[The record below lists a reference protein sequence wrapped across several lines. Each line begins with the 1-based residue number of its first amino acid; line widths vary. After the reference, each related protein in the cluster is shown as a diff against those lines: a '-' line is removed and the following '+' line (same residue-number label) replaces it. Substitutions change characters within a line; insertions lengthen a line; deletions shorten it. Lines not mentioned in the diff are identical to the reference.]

1 LRLRAD
7 YHAVVAPTTPSR
19 ATQKKSEEGA
29 GALRALVV
37 SGLLLALPGGLLPLW
52 AYHIQADF
60 ARAGNYFAA
69 LGAGIALGGYLT
81 RRWGRRFASTRILS
95 YACFMAAAALI
106 LLAFA
111 APPAPFATGLL
122 ALLLAG
128 AAAGALNAGLL
139 QVIGPAWQANPAAIA
154 LTGGIYFA
162 AGSAVASILL
172 AWCFEGPNGPRLVI
186 MLALVPALAGISILK
201 RARGASMAFPGLEA
215 TPPEA
220 SGGRSVLAILFTLLL
235 IFQFANE
242 WSIAG
247 WLPIFLIDRLGIS
260 PRAAVD
266 LLALYWFALAAG
278 RVGATRLLRYVRHGV
293 LLAASSFCALFG
305 CAALLAANTR
315 FGTIIAI
322 LLAGMGFSA
331 IYPLASE
338 KISARFSFYHPG
350 YFNGIFTYALPGAL
364 LAPFALGY
372 GAASMGLRIVPI
384 AAMFGSCAVLILLL
398 VIWLGHKVSGE

>member
-1 LRLRAD
+1 
-7 YHAVVAPTTPSR
+7 VSSR
-19 ATQKKSEEGA
+19 AALIQNEQSA

-60 ARAGNYFAA
+60 ALAGNYFAA
-69 LGAGIALGGYLT
+69 LGAGIATGGYFT
-81 RRWGRRFASTRILS
+81 RRWGGRVATARVLS
-95 YACFMAAAALI
+95 YACFTAAAALI

-111 APPAPFATGLL
+111 APPAPFATGVL

-128 AAAGALNAGLL
+128 AAAGALNSGLL
-139 QVIGPAWQANPAAIA
+139 QVIGPAWQADPAAVA
-154 LTGGIYFA
+154 LAGGIYFA
-162 AGSAVASILL
+162 AGSALASVLL
-172 AWCFEGPNGPRLVI
+172 AWCFEGANGPRLVA
-186 MLALVPALAGISILK
+186 MLAVVPALAGISIL
-201 RARGASMAFPGLEA
+201 RQARGVPATASASLDA
-215 TPPEA
+215 VPPRA
-220 SGGRSVLAILFTLLL
+220 GNTRSVLAILFALLL
-235 IFQFANE
+235 FFQFANE

-266 LLALYWFALAAG
+266 LLALYWLALAAG
-278 RVGATRLLRYVRHGV
+278 RLGATRLLRHVRHGV

-315 FGTIIAI
+315 FGTITAV

-338 KISARFSFYHPG
+338 KISTRFSFYHPG
-350 YFNGIFTYALPGAL
+350 YFNGIFTFALPGAL
-364 LAPFALGY
+364 LVPCALGY
-372 GAASMGLRIVPI
+372 AAPSAGLRIVPI
-384 AAMFGSCAVLILLL
+384 AAMFGSCAVVMLLL
-398 VIWLGHKVSGE
+398 VIWLGRKVSGE

>member
-1 LRLRAD
+1 
-7 YHAVVAPTTPSR
+7 VAT
-19 ATQKKSEEGA
+19 A
-29 GALRALVV
+29 
-37 SGLLLALPGGLLPLW
+37 
-52 AYHIQADF
+52 
-60 ARAGNYFAA
+60 
-69 LGAGIALGGYLT
+69 
-81 RRWGRRFASTRILS
+81 RILS
-95 YACFMAAAALI
+95 YSCFTAAGALI

-111 APPAPFATGLL
+111 APPAPFAIGLT

-154 LTGGIYFA
+154 LTGGIWFA
-162 AGSAVASILL
+162 AGSAVASVLL
-172 AWCFEGPNGPRLVI
+172 AWCFEGANGPHLVA
-186 MLALVPALAGISILK
+186 MLALVPALAGISILRRK
-201 RARGASMAFPGLEA
+201 GGGPPAASTGFEAAPTRPPGAGNM
-215 TPPEA
+215 
-220 SGGRSVLAILFTLLL
+220 RSVLAILFGLLL
-235 IFQFANE
+235 FFQFANE

-266 LLALYWFALAAG
+266 LLALYWLSLAAG
-278 RVGATRLLRYVRHGV
+278 RLGATRLLPHVRPGV

-315 FGTIIAI
+315 FGAIIAI

-338 KISARFSFYHPG
+338 KISTRFSFYHPG
-350 YFNGIFTYALPGAL
+350 YFNGIFTFALPAAL

-372 GAASMGLRIVPI
+372 AAAATGLRIVPV
-384 AAMFGSCAVLILLL
+384 AAMFGSCAVLVLLL
-398 VIWLGHKVSGE
+398 IIWLGRKVSGE